1 MAPELSIYVHFKFGN
16 LLIHYR
22 PWVTVRQATEQE
34 INQKSLADG
43 EKGTSKNN
51 PLKKK
56 THESLRLISKGKEF
70 SGIKKWST
78 VCKKQSTV

>member
-1 MAPELSIYVHFKFGN
+1 MRRLVNPPPKDKRMAPELSIYVHFKFGN

-22 PWVTVRQATEQE
+22 PRVTVRQATEQE

-56 THESLRLISKGKEF
+56 HTNL
-70 SGIKKWST
+70 
-78 VCKKQSTV
+78 